1 MEANMTE
8 SNLDYY
14 KILGLAQSATFEEIK
29 QKYHEMAIRFHPD
42 KMKSSLAETMM
53 KQINEAYDIL
63 SDPIKRATYDKS
75 SMSNDIKSQIG
86 SQNKKSK
93 QFNDVLDKLAKY
105 GKLLSKGMA
114 MFSNGI
120 NKFSQEMNK
129 FSQSVPSHTPQ
140 NETSHTSKTRAK
152 YNPSRKSVKQVHVYR
167 HYDNDDDDYSKN
179 TQIPNKTY
187 EQNRKFAE
195 NLFSNNDSNKTV
207 EYDDYGYNVE
217 NIYDTNYDKP
227 KTKRRK
233 AKHTDTND
241 YGFNVDD
248 VFDL

>member
-1 MEANMTE
+1 MTE

-29 QKYHEMAIRFHPD
+29 LKYREMVIKFHPD
-42 KMKSSLAETMM
+42 KMKSSLAEVMM
-53 KQINEAYDIL
+53 KQINEAYDVL
-63 SDPIKRATYDKS
+63 SDPIKRATYDKLH
-75 SMSNDIKSQIG
+75 MSNDIKSETG
-86 SQNKKSK
+86 SQNKKSKK

-105 GKLLSKGMA
+105 GKLLYKGMM

-129 FSQSVPSHTPQ
+129 FSQSTPSHTSQ
-140 NETSHTSKTRAK
+140 NETSHTSKTHAK
-152 YNPSRKSVKQVHVYR
+152 YNNPSRKSVKQVHVYH
-167 HYDNDDDDYSKN
+167 HYDDDNYDDYNKD

-187 EQNRKFAE
+187 EQNRKFSE
-195 NLFSNNDSNKTV
+195 NLFSSSDSNKTI

-217 NIYDTNYDKP
+217 NIYDTNYDKL

-233 AKHTDTND
+233 AKHTNTDN

>member
-1 MEANMTE
+1 MAE
-8 SNLDYY
+8 SNLNYY
-14 KILGLAQSATFEEIK
+14 KILGVQKTTSHDEIK
-29 QKYHEMAIRFHPD
+29 MAYKLLALKFHPD
-42 KMKSSLAETMM
+42 KIKSSLAETMM
-53 KQINEAYDIL
+53 KQINEAYDVL
-63 SDPIKRATYDKS
+63 SDPIKRANYDKS
-75 SMSNDIKSQIG
+75 NIANDIKSETG

-93 QFNDVLDKLAKY
+93 QFNDVLNKLAKY
-105 GKLLSKGMA
+105 GKLLSKGMT

-129 FSQSVPSHTPQ
+129 FSQSVRSHTSQ
-140 NETSHTSKTRAK
+140 NKPSHTSKTYTK
-152 YNPSRKSVKQVHVYR
+152 YNNPSRKSVKQVHVY
-167 HYDNDDDDYSKN
+167 HHYDDDDNYDDYDND

-187 EQNRKFAE
+187 DQNRKFAE
-195 NLFSNNDSNKTV
+195 NLFSDSDSNKTV

-227 KTKRRK
+227 KRRK
-233 AKHTDTND
+233 AKHTNTND

>member
-1 MEANMTE
+1 MTE
-8 SNLDYY
+8 SNLNYY
-14 KILGLAQSATFEEIK
+14 KILGLTQSATLKEIK
-29 QKYHEMAIRFHPD
+29 LKYHELAIKFHPD

-53 KQINEAYDIL
+53 KQINEAYDVL
-63 SDPIKRATYDKS
+63 SDPIKRANYDKS
-75 SMSNDIKSQIG
+75 NMPNDIKSETG

-120 NKFSQEMNK
+120 NKFSKEMNK
-129 FSQSVPSHTPQ
+129 FSQSAPSQNTTQ
-140 NETSHTSKTRAK
+140 NETSHTSKTRGK
-152 YNPSRKSVKQVHVYR
+152 YNNLGRKSVKQVHVYH
-167 HYDNDDDDYSKN
+167 HYDNDDDDYGKD
-179 TQIPNKTY
+179 TQIPNKTH

-195 NLFSNNDSNKTV
+195 NLFSNSDSNKII

-227 KTKRRK
+227 TTKRRK
-233 AKHTDTND
+233 AKHTNTDD

>member
-1 MEANMTE
+1 MTE

-14 KILGLAQSATFEEIK
+14 KILGLAHSATFEEIK
-29 QKYHEMAIRFHPD
+29 LKYRELAIKLHPD

-53 KQINEAYDIL
+53 KQINESYDVL

-75 SMSNDIKSQIG
+75 HMLNDLKSETG

-93 QFNDVLDKLAKY
+93 QFNDVLDKLVKY
-105 GKLLSKGMA
+105 GKLLYKGMV

-129 FSQSVPSHTPQ
+129 FSQSAPSHIQ
-140 NETSHTSKTRAK
+140 NEASYTSKTHAK
-152 YNPSRKSVKQVHVYR
+152 YNNPSRKSVKQVHVYH
-167 HYDNDDDDYSKN
+167 HYDDDDYDKDI
-179 TQIPNKTY
+179 QIPNKTY

-195 NLFSNNDSNKTV
+195 NLFSNNDSNKTI

-217 NIYDTNYDKP
+217 NIYDTNYDKLE
-227 KTKRRK
+227 TKRRK
-233 AKHTDTND
+233 AKHTNTDD